1 MIEKLPYVLFES
13 PPLGPA
19 AKRALSLA
27 KYEPT
32 AVISDPKMP
41 QEQMLSIIEQAR
53 PSFLLVTGFGALLK
67 QEILDT
73 VAGQVLNIHP
83 SMLPLYRGP
92 APVVQT
98 ILDGATET
106 GVSLMEID
114 RKMDHGMI
122 LAQESVPLRGNE
134 YPEELYEIL
143 TTKGIHLFLQN
154 IEEYL
159 NEELEMLPQDH
170 GEATFTHFVKKTD
183 AFLDFSEPSE
193 ILERKV
199 RAYSRWPRAYFFAQ
213 GKRLIVDAA
222 RIFEGQLELVT
233 VQPEGGKSMP
243 FAEYLRGLRT
253 TKEIFMK
260 RLLDTSDGSY

>member
-1 MIEKLPYVLFES
+1 MTEKLPYVLFES

-32 AVISDPKMP
+32 AIISDPKMP

-67 QEILDT
+67 QEVLDT

-83 SMLPLYRGP
+83 SLLPLYRGP
-92 APVVQT
+92 APIVQT

-122 LAQESVPLRGNE
+122 LAQEGLPLRGNE
-134 YPEELYEIL
+134 YPEELYEVL
-143 TTKGIHLFLQN
+143 TTKGIHLFLTH

-170 GEATFTHFVKKTD
+170 SEATFTHFVKKTD
-183 AFLDFSEPSE
+183 GLLDFSEPAE
-193 ILERKV
+193 VLERQV
-199 RAYSRWPRAYFFAQ
+199 RAYSRWPRAYISIQ

-222 RIFEGQLELVT
+222 RIFEGKLELVT
-233 VQPEGGKSMP
+233 VQPEGGKVMP
-243 FAEYLRGLRT
+243 FAEYLRGQRT
-253 TKEIFMK
+253 TKEVFMQQ
-260 RLLDTSDGSY
+260 LLNTVHSS